1 MDSAIWI
8 LSGRTLGSLTPLGS
22 GSAPSSG
29 RLQPKVPSSFG
40 PFCQGTWPRIP
51 STRRQLILAG
61 RIEVG
66 HVARLR
72 VRLAELSQGRVS
84 HTGVG
89 WECERGLRAWL
100 SAIGSRCCDGSD
112 HRGRE

>member
-1 MDSAIWI
+1 M
-8 LSGRTLGSLTPLGS
+8 
-22 GSAPSSG
+22 
-29 RLQPKVPSSFG
+29 
-40 PFCQGTWPRIP
+40 
-51 STRRQLILAG
+51 AG

-84 HTGVG
+84 RTGVG

-112 HRGRE
+112 HRGREVRNRGQVVALAGGAGHRRRIGWQRRIGGG